1 MVSGCG
7 RHWEWAWKPWGWK
20 GTGGNWDGASGGRGR
35 GQCGGAYN
43 RGDDA
48 AQDETFGDLLVTVW
62 TLFKFTIKMISFF
75 VCVFLNSCCTF
86 HIGNNLSRFQ
96 STIESNECS
105 PERLKG
111 A

>member
-7 RHWEWAWKPWGWK
+7 RHWEWAWKPWEWK

-48 AQDETFGDLLVTVW
+48 AQDETFGDL
-62 TLFKFTIKMISFF
+62 
-75 VCVFLNSCCTF
+75 
-86 HIGNNLSRFQ
+86 
-96 STIESNECS
+96 
-105 PERLKG
+105 
-111 A
+111 